1 MNHTKSDNELMHE
14 FAGCSMDSFTAVF
27 NRYKNRILNFVLRG
41 YLHDK
46 DNAEDIVQKTF
57 IRVYEYK
64 YKYNTTNQFS
74 TWVYTIAKN
83 LSLNELKRK
92 RKLITDDDPDDTEKF
107 LAEDESLSQKI
118 EKQNIQELLTKAIEL
133 LKPKYREVIVMRYLQ
148 GMSYEEISEITSKRI
163 NTLKSQSKRGLK
175 QIRDKIRNY
184 GIEEEEQIST
194 GN

>member
-1 MNHTKSDNELMHE
+1 MNLNKSDNELMNE
-14 FAGCSMDSFTAVF
+14 FAGCSMDSFTMVF

-64 YKYNTTNQFS
+64 HKYNTTNQFS

-92 RKLITDDDPDDTEKF
+92 RKLRADDDPDDTEKF

-148 GMSYEEISEITSKRI
+148 RMSYEEISEITSKRI

-175 QIRDKIRNY
+175 QIRDKVKNY
-184 GIEEEEQIST
+184 GIEEEKVST